1 MYLKNL
7 HLINFQNHSELEINF
22 VNGVNVLYGNTDSGK
37 STIKH
42 AIEFLCQ
49 HDTFVGQR
57 KLLPK
62 GSKQTFT
69 KITSVKGEF
78 DNGIIVERIV
88 SNSINRYI
96 LTKDGKESIFDSVGR
111 TAPPEIQEAIG
122 IYPITVDGE
131 EIFLNSQSQIA
142 LPFLYD
148 KSPSFRHKLFNKL
161 TGNDVLDKLFGGF
174 NKDILRIKRGRREE
188 TEQFEKR
195 AENLKNKLI
204 EKEKTEVIYS
214 KLRMR
219 IKNIKKLYEKYSKLL
234 ELKELEKMNTSSLQ
248 EVNFKLKNLKLP
260 EPEVLQRLITNI
272 ECYDKLKT
280 VKNASEK
287 VCVSLGKV
295 RGQLKVFVLPTV
307 DISSLK
313 GKIERYEALKYIN
326 NSFKSNEVGQTQNK
340 EEIRDIK
347 MVLKNKTEEYK
358 KLLKEAQ
365 VLCPKCKHDITEE
378 CLRR

>member
-37 STIKH
+37 SAIKH
-42 AIEFLCQ
+42 AIEFLFW

-111 TAPPEIQEAIG
+111 NAPLEIQEAIG

-174 NKDILRIKRGRREE
+174 NKDILRIKRGIREE

-195 AENLKNKLI
+195 AEDLKKKLI
-204 EKEKTEVIYS
+204 EKEKAEVIYS
-214 KLRMR
+214 KLKKRVE
-219 IKNIKKLYEKYSKLL
+219 NIKKLYEKYSKLL
-234 ELKELEKMNTSSLQ
+234 EVKELQEKLIASKTEAINRL
-248 EVNFKLKNLKLP
+248 NRFKIP
-260 EPEVLQRLITNI
+260 EPEVLQRLIVNI
-272 ECYDKLKT
+272 DRFEQLKT
-280 VKNASEK
+280 I
-287 VCVSLGKV
+287 
-295 RGQLKVFVLPTV
+295 TT
-307 DISSLK
+307 
-313 GKIERYEALKYIN
+313 
-326 NSFKSNEVGQTQNK
+326 NSRLHSFFCCF
-340 EEIRDIK
+340 RCF
-347 MVLKNKTEEYK
+347 L
-358 KLLKEAQ
+358 
-365 VLCPKCKHDITEE
+365 
-378 CLRR
+378 